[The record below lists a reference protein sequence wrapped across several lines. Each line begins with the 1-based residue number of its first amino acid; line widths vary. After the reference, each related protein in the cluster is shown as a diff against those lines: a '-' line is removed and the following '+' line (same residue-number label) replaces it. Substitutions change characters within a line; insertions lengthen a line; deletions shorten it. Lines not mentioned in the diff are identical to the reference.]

1 MTPGRRWEWEVLGN
15 ECGAGGEHG
24 VLLEVERQSE
34 RHSGG
39 ALLLSVLVSFMG
51 VLRGV

>member
-1 MTPGRRWEWEVLGN
+1 MSGVREGRQGAVLG
-15 ECGAGGEHG
+15 
-24 VLLEVERQSE
+24 VERQAE

>member
-1 MTPGRRWEWEVLGN
+1 MSPVREGGRSVVLS
-15 ECGAGGEHG
+15 
-24 VLLEVERQSE
+24 VERQAE

-51 VLRGV
+51 VYAEFDVRTATTLLQP